1 MASQGDIRV
10 LLVMDLLLSGVF
22 SAVAVWGLSVV
33 GLLAFSWPTVGL
45 ATLLVAVLTYIA
57 VLR

>member
-45 ATLLVAVLTYIA
+45 ATLLVAMLTYIA